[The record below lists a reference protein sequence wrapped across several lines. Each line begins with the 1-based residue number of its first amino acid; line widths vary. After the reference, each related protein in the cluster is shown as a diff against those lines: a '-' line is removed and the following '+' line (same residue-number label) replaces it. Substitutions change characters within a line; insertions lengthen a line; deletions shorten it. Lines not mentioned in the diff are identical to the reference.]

1 MKKAILLLAALS
13 ACVFGCSRETP
24 VLHIYTWADY
34 IKPELIER
42 FEREH
47 NCRVVIDTFDSNE
60 VMYAKLKAGAAGYDL
75 VTPSSYMVKV
85 MNDQGM
91 LQTLDHSLLPN
102 LKHIDPG
109 YLEIAIDSAMEHSVP
124 YMLTTT
130 VIAYLNSKV
139 SDFEPSWAM
148 FGREAYRGRMT
159 MLNDMRE
166 TIGGALKFLGF
177 SINSTDRQELEK
189 ARDVVIGWKQNLA
202 KFENEQYKTG
212 LASQEF
218 FIVHG
223 YSGDVMAVQ
232 EENDDI
238 AYAVPVEGTSISCDD
253 FVILKSARQS
263 GLAHQFI
270 NFLHEPDVAAENTVA
285 INYLCPNAAGYKMLP
300 QEILD
305 DPTIFLPEAI
315 KSKCEVINDVGAA
328 LELYTAMWD
337 QIKAAP

>member
-1 MKKAILLLAALS
+1 MKHITLLIAGLAACL
-13 ACVFGCSRETP
+13 FGCNRETP

-42 FEREH
+42 FERE
-47 NCRVVIDTFDSNE
+47 NSCRVVIDTFDSNE
-60 VMYAKLKAGAAGYDL
+60 VMYAKLKAGASGYDL

-91 LQTLDHSLLPN
+91 LRKLDHGRLPN
-102 LKHIDPG
+102 LKNIDPG
-109 YLEIAIDSAMEHSVP
+109 YLKVAIDPAMEYSVP

-130 VIAYLNSKV
+130 VIAYLKSRV
-139 SDFEPSWAM
+139 PDFEPSWAM
-148 FGREAYRGRMT
+148 FSRPEYGGRMT
-159 MLNDMRE
+159 MLSDMRE
-166 TIGGALKFLGF
+166 TIGAALKFLGYG
-177 SINSTDRQELEK
+177 INSTDRGELEK
-189 ARDVVIGWKQNLA
+189 ARDVVIGWKKNLA

-238 AYAVPVEGTSISCDD
+238 AYAVPVEGTSIACDD
-253 FVILKSARQS
+253 FVILKSARQVE
-263 GLAHQFI
+263 LAHRFI

-285 INYLCPNAAGYKMLP
+285 VNYLCPNQACYKLLP

-305 DPTIFLPEAI
+305 DPTVFLPEEI
-315 KSKCEVINDVGAA
+315 KARCEVINDVGPAQA
-328 LELYTAMWD
+328 LYTAMWD